1 MTEKYRKDTIL
12 ITGASSG
19 IGEYTAYE
27 AAANGYN
34 IVLCARR
41 LDRLEQVKE
50 NCEKIGLG
58 KIHVYSVDL
67 ANPDSMDDM
76 LHWLT
81 TENIKV
87 DILINN
93 AGYGHSEPFVDVD
106 FKIVEDLFKVNV
118 LGLMYLSQK
127 IALTMLNQQRG
138 QIINIASL
146 AGKVSTPNY
155 AVYGAT
161 KGALISFSNAFRM
174 ELKPFNVHVTTVNFG
189 PVDTPF
195 FENIERSRREASM
208 NKSFTLTVQEAAK
221 IVYNTIG
228 TTKREVNR
236 PLLLAFGA
244 KVYEFIPAIGDYIL
258 LKYFRD

>member
-1 MTEKYRKDTIL
+1 MSQKGQNQTVL

-34 IVLCARR
+34 LVLCARR
-41 LDRLEQVKE
+41 IERLNTVKE
-50 NCEKIGLG
+50 NCEKLG
-58 KIHVYSVDL
+58 AVDVKVYSVDI
-67 ANPDSMDDM
+67 ANPDSIDGMVN
-76 LHWLT
+76 WLT
-81 TENIKV
+81 TNDIKIDV
-87 DILINN
+87 LINN
-93 AGYGHSEPFVDVD
+93 AGYGHSEPFVEVD
-106 FKIVEDLFKVNV
+106 FDVVEDLFKVNV

-127 IALTMLNQQRG
+127 IALMMLDHQEG

-155 AVYGAT
+155 AIYGAT

-174 ELKPFNVHVTTVNFG
+174 ELKPANIQVTTVNFG

-195 FENIERSRREASM
+195 FENIERSRREASA
-208 NKSFTLTVQEAAK
+208 NSQFTLTVQEAAK

-228 TTKREVNR
+228 TKKREVNR
-236 PLLLAFGA
+236 PLLLAAGA
-244 KVYEFIPAIGDYIL
+244 KLYEFIPAIGDYML
-258 LKYFRD
+258 LKFFRD